1 MNRINSGGT
10 KQLTRT
16 DLVRRQPDAKTTTK
30 TTKSGRFDEV
40 LKKELQKASGVK
52 FSAHAMDRIDQ
63 RKIALDSTEAR
74 KVGDAVK
81 AAGEK
86 GAKESLFI
94 GQGYALIV
102 NIPNKTVVTA
112 MDTDQMKE
120 AVVTNIDSTVI
131 V

>member
-1 MNRINSGGT
+1 MNRVNTGTNSGVNRAN
-10 KQLTRT
+10 Q
-16 DLVRRQPDAKTTTK
+16 VQRRPATDAKQQTQK
-30 TTKSGRFDEV
+30 TGRFDEV
-40 LKKELQKASGVK
+40 LKTKLQKASGVK

-63 RKIALDSTEAR
+63 RKIALDQTEAK
-74 KVGDAVK
+74 KVGQAVK
-81 AAGEK
+81 AAGDK

-112 MDTDQMKE
+112 MDKDQMKE